1 MFRKLAK
8 LAAWLCVGLIVYA
21 TLVPLGMRPT
31 AGEVGPDYERFAAY
45 AVTSALMVLAYPRHP
60 VRVGLM
66 IVAIAVI
73 LEISQLAVPGRDARI
88 ADALVKVMGGLSG
101 LVLSLFL
108 RRLMNGYG
116 VAPDV
121 PYTDS

>member
-1 MFRKLAK
+1 
-8 LAAWLCVGLIVYA
+8 
-21 TLVPLGMRPT
+21 
-31 AGEVGPDYERFAAY
+31 
-45 AVTSALMVLAYPRHP
+45 
-60 VRVGLM
+60 M
-66 IVAIAVI
+66 IVAIAVV
-73 LEISQLAVPGRDARI
+73 LEISQLAVTGRDARV

-121 PYTDS
+121 PNTD